1 MNHVSD
7 LTEVGLHSVKF
18 TLNNNNYRNEYRVA
32 VIGSTHVS
40 IQNKFN
46 CMNCFQ
52 ILCIASNHGNHTV
65 LIYCSKFDLTHL
77 LHQET
82 NLHFRNCLLQ
92 FSCYAMAKVVNK
104 QNTDKLH
111 WFLCDPSLWLE
122 WHIETEIGS
131 SP

>member
-52 ILCIASNHGNHTV
+52 ILCI
-65 LIYCSKFDLTHL
+65 
-77 LHQET
+77 
-82 NLHFRNCLLQ
+82 NCLQPWQPYSPYILQ
-92 FSCYAMAKVVNK
+92 
-104 QNTDKLH
+104 
-111 WFLCDPSLWLE
+111 
-122 WHIETEIGS
+122 
-131 SP
+131 